1 MEHADDHSLSKE
13 SKTAPNV
20 EIGELLD
27 VHISEI
33 DITELNSHDEVL
45 SKKMY
50 LVNNALDEIG
60 FTGYHWKMFFLNGM
74 GYAVDSLIGQIQGT
88 VLPQVQD
95 QFKIYF
101 PGSTIA
107 VYVGLLFGAL
117 LWGFSADLIGRRLAF
132 NTSLLLCGSFAIISG
147 AMPNYASYSVLVA
160 LTSAAEGGNCE
171 YNNIFLV
178 FFSFFQKEC

>member
-20 EIGELLD
+20 EIGELD

-50 LVNNALDEIG
+50 LVNNALDEIE
-60 FTGYHWKMFFLNGM
+60 FTGYHWKMFFLKGM

-101 PGSTIA
+101 PG
-107 VYVGLLFGAL
+107 F
-117 LWGFSADLIGRRLAF
+117 
-132 NTSLLLCGSFAIISG
+132 
-147 AMPNYASYSVLVA
+147 
-160 LTSAAEGGNCE
+160 LTPE
-171 YNNIFLV
+171 Y
-178 FFSFFQKEC
+178 C

>member
-74 GYAVDSLIGQIQGT
+74 GYAVDLLIGQSKASFYLKSKINSKYIS
-88 VLPQVQD
+88 LD
-95 QFKIYF
+95 QLS
-101 PGSTIA
+101 PSMLGSCL
-107 VYVGLLFGAL
+107 GHCFG
-117 LWGFSADLIGRRLAF
+117 D
-132 NTSLLLCGSFAIISG
+132 SLLI
-147 AMPNYASYSVLVA
+147 
-160 LTSAAEGGNCE
+160 
-171 YNNIFLV
+171 
-178 FFSFFQKEC
+178 